1 MLVAANLIPVYGVL
15 QLHWPVFS
23 LLALFWIELVIIG
36 MVTVLSMLY
45 APASGL
51 FSRIGK
57 LIAWPFFLVG
67 YAIPIL
73 LYGIA
78 LAAIFQPDA
87 LNSLGYGLLGLSGV
101 VQQPDLGI
109 HLGIGILAT
118 VLLLLDA
125 VGDGWFAPVAIGA
138 LAASHLVAFFRHYG
152 VRGELRD
159 SSAGVRS
166 FKPFGWLVLMHVIVV
181 AGGSAAMSGDSPVWA
196 PLLIIAV
203 KTAVDLAAHL
213 RQWSRLDPVPMPAG

>member
-1 MLVAANLIPVYGVL
+1 
-15 QLHWPVFS
+15 
-23 LLALFWIELVIIG
+23 

-45 APASGL
+45 APVSGL

-57 LIAWPFFLVG
+57 LIAWPFFFVA

-78 LAAIFQPDA
+78 LAGIFQPDA
-87 LNSLGYGLLGLSGV
+87 VNSVSYGLLGLSRV
-101 VQQPDLGI
+101 VPPPDLGMNI
-109 HLGIGILAT
+109 GIGILAT
-118 VLLLLDA
+118 VLVLLEA
-125 VGDGWFAPVAIGA
+125 VGGGWFGAVAIGA

-159 SSAGVRS
+159 SGAWARS
-166 FKPFGWLVLMHVIVV
+166 VKPLGWLFLMHGIVV
-181 AGGSAAMSGDSPVWA
+181 AGGSAALSGDSPVWA

-203 KTAVDLAAHL
+203 KTGVDLYAHFS
-213 RQWSRLDPVPMPAG
+213 QWSRLPPPLLSAPDRSAPHDLPNPPLRGPG